1 MMLAGMPRAAAP
13 LDAGSFAPVLAA
25 AQAGEQWAIESL
37 FVDTQP
43 RLLRFLRSA
52 EPRAADD
59 LAGEVWLAIARSVRG
74 FVGGLPEFRGWV
86 FTIARR
92 RLADHRRTAVR
103 RATDVVDAMSLH
115 QLAAADDP
123 ATETVTGLSGQE
135 AADRIRELLPREQA
149 EVVLLRVVAE
159 LDVAHVADALGRS
172 ANWVRVTQHRALIR
186 LERALA
192 GGRENPLQGVIPDQ
206 ARTI

>member
-159 LDVAHVADALGRS
+159 LDVAHVADVLGRS